1 MQFRLN
7 PSMLA
12 LVLAAIAGCRAAAP
26 AAPATPAAPTLP
38 TSASAG
44 GTSIVAIAPP
54 SQACCPKQTLPQ
66 FLGITGACE
75 GVKGLLNRLR
85 NRLGA
90 IWPGLE
96 AQPEILALADPK
108 NLDSANP
115 AVASA
120 AGVKAEEDGA
130 AQKAKAIA
138 YLASVGCAGCYPG
151 IEEALL
157 EALDDCTEL
166 VRFETVKAL
175 RSTANMPCKNC
186 CRGACCGPKIRE
198 KLEKLAYE
206 MDEQGCYLE
215 LSDRVRR
222 MARLALAH
230 CNCVPLKPSG
240 QKQTLPQ
247 EGPGAEAVPPPAA
260 TATASVLR
268 PPGSPAVN
276 SASIPIGSGVTAMN
290 NGTTSS
296 PPAARQVS
304 YDEALRAYTSRD
316 RTGSAE
322 PLEVAF
328 EAWTA
333 RPGDFASREEA
344 VTAMT
349 LARVQIMSSQPG
361 QYLPPQLVRH
371 AHDWMDAAKIDSPAV
386 ARAAGTMPV
395 GGVSG
400 VLEDR
405 SGWHLIRVLARRPAP
420 APTPATSSPL
430 PPNGAQLPV
439 TPTQAA
445 TVPGIP
451 HIVAVRVPDCNCK

>member
-1 MQFRLN
+1 MQFRLTN
-7 PSMLA
+7 AVLA
-12 LVLAAIAGCRAAAP
+12 LVLAMAVGCRAAAP
-26 AAPATPAAPTLP
+26 AAPATPAAPALP

-54 SQACCPKQTLPQ
+54 AQACCPKPTLPQ

-96 AQPEILALADPK
+96 AKPEVLALADPK
-108 NLDSANP
+108 NLESPNP

-157 EALDDCTEL
+157 AALDDCTEL

-175 RSTANMPCKNC
+175 RSTSNMPCKNC

-206 MDEQGCYLE
+206 MDEQGCYVE

-247 EGPGAEAVPPPAA
+247 EGPGAEAAPPPAA
-260 TATASVLR
+260 PATASVLR
-268 PPGSPAVN
+268 PPGSPAAN
-276 SASIPIGSGVTAMN
+276 STEMPIGTGIAAPRPD
-290 NGTTSS
+290 SS
-296 PPAARQVS
+296 PVPAASRQVS
-304 YDEALRAYTSRD
+304 YDEVLRAFASRD
-316 RTGSAE
+316 RAGGGE

-371 AHDWMDAAKIDSPAV
+371 AHDWTDAAKIDSPAV

-420 APTPATSSPL
+420 VPTPAVSSPL
-430 PPNGAQLPV
+430 PPNGPPMPA

-445 TVPGIP
+445 TAAGIP
-451 HIVAVRVPDCNCK
+451 HIVAVRTPDCNCK